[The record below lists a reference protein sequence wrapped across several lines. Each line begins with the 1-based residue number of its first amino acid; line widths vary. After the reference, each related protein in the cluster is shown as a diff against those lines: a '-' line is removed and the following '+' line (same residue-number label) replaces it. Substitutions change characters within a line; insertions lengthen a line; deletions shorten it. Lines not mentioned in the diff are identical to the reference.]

1 MTLAAAAAE
10 RFVSSSR
17 FLRVVPTIG
26 RYGGTGESALQGPQ
40 TQEGASGRAVRL
52 TNHREPSASRSCSKH
67 AYPVC
72 CQVTAPCVCCRAP
85 IPLQ

>member
-52 TNHREPSASRSCSKH
+52 TNHG
-67 AYPVC
+67 
-72 CQVTAPCVCCRAP
+72 
-85 IPLQ
+85 